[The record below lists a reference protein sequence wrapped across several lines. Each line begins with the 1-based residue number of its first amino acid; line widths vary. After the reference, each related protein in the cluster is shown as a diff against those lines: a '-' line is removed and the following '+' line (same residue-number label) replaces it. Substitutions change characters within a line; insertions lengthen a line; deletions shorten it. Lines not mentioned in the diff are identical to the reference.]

1 VVVAV
6 HTYSNSTVMAHSNST
21 AEGDSKQSSK
31 MVPADPCNPEAAKLG
46 GQYAA
51 LMCLAVGV
59 SVWLDE
65 WASSQ

>member
-1 VVVAV
+1 MVAAV
-6 HTYSNSTVMAHSNST
+6 HTYSNSMVMAHGNSSG
-21 AEGDSKQSSK
+21 EGGSKQSSK

-46 GQYAA
+46 GQYVA

-59 SVWLDE
+59 SGWLDE